1 MAEHI
6 AGFSTL
12 STFNDQLHPML
23 NPPPPW
29 DEAGEY
35 AGQAAVSVYVSTK
48 QGKLLKVGMGLTLS
62 KVLAAASKGKSSQQD
77 GIPLLEGAFNFIVL
91 PKGDKEKKWVEEFKK
106 NASKAQ

>member
-29 DEAGEY
+29 DQSGEY
-35 AGQAAVSVYVSTK
+35 SGQAAVSVYVATN
-48 QGKLLKVGMGLTLS
+48 QAKLLKVGMGLTLS
-62 KVLAAASKGKSSQQD
+62 KVLAAASKGKSAQQD
-77 GIPLLEGAFNFIVL
+77 GIPLTEGALNFIVV
-91 PKGDKEKKWVEEFKK
+91 PKGDKEKKWVDDFKRK
-106 NASKAQ
+106 NGK

>member
-1 MAEHI
+1 
-6 AGFSTL
+6 
-12 STFNDQLHPML
+12 ML

-35 AGQAAVSVYVSTK
+35 AGQAAVSVYVATE

-106 NASKAQ
+106 NASKTQ